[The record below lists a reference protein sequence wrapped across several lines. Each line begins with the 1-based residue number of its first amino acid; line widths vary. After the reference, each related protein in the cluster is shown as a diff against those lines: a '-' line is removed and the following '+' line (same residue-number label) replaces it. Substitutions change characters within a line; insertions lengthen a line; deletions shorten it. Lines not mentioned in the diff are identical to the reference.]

1 MSVGIDWTSHALH
14 CGDDSV
20 RVRSANNNKRQR
32 ESEMMMSES
41 GCFMFSCSRL
51 WFCVFLCV
59 KDSAFCDNYDKWKL
73 LVIGSLL

>member
-1 MSVGIDWTSHALH
+1 MVRTPGTGERCGMSVGIDWTSHALH

-20 RVRSANNNKRQR
+20 RVRLANNNKRQR

-51 WFCVFLCV
+51 WLLCVFVCKGQCFL
-59 KDSAFCDNYDKWKL
+59 
-73 LVIGSLL
+73 

>member
-41 GCFMFSCSRL
+41 GCFMFSCSR
-51 WFCVFLCV
+51 
-59 KDSAFCDNYDKWKL
+59 
-73 LVIGSLL
+73 